1 MRCGERTTRRSTTT
15 THLNICSSWHPR
27 ALAVS
32 RQRQREEPART
43 RECSKPIR
51 PIRPIRAYHIPN
63 SLSSEMRAGWRTRNR
78 IEFERSSLGV
88 ARYDSRPRL
97 CRSLSAHSELVNK
110 YVTHPRVTVSLIFP
124 QSQLNSLFD
133 VSRHVVYQSSN
144 TNSQRDPRRQEVRVL
159 QVPGGADDGDPCIA
173 VNEQLR
179 LGGRQRQHNQTFKF
193 EPTLTHPRGVETT

>member
-1 MRCGERTTRRSTTT
+1 MFETD
-15 THLNICSSWHPR
+15 SSNSPYPR
-27 ALAVS
+27 LPHSELSLFGNAS
-32 RQRQREEPART
+32 R
-43 RECSKPIR
+43 
-51 PIRPIRAYHIPN
+51 
-63 SLSSEMRAGWRTRNR
+63 LRTRNR

-193 EPTLTHPRGVETT
+193 EPTLTHPQRCRDDVKEKSVQRE